1 MLSTYIQTRTTNPTL
16 IRILAALG
24 FAALTALSARLTIPL
39 DPVPFT
45 FQVLAVLLAGLV
57 LGAKYGAASQLTYLG
72 AISVGLPLDANGL
85 GSAVWASPT
94 AGYLVG
100 FVAAA
105 FVAGWLAEKGLQRS
119 RLLRFIAGL
128 AGVVVIYLIGATWL
142 TFGLFDG
149 DWTKGWTFGIAP
161 FIIFDLVKAVIA
173 AVLAEGLRAGLLRA
187 GGEV

>member
-1 MLSTYIQTRTTNPTL
+1 MLSSYIQTRTTNPAL
-16 IRILAALG
+16 VRILAVLG
-24 FAALTALSARLTIPL
+24 FSALTALSARLTIPL
-39 DPVPFT
+39 DPVPIT
-45 FQVLAVLLAGLV
+45 LQVLAVLLAGLV
-57 LGAKYGAASQLTYLG
+57 LGAKDGAASQLIYVA
-72 AISVGLPLDANGL
+72 AISVGLPIDANGQ

-119 RLLRFIAGL
+119 RALRFIAGV
-128 AGVVVIYLIGATWL
+128 AGVAAIYIIGAPWL
-142 TFGLFDG
+142 TIGFLGG
-149 DWTKGWTFGIAP
+149 DWAKGWALGVAP
-161 FIIFDLVKAVIA
+161 FIIIDLVKAVIA